1 MSGDHLSVARAVF
14 DTLGWGFLDNLNLA
28 NDEHF
33 QLVLQR
39 LEAITAVNLPS
50 CGDYDLARMRSLAAY
65 YKAHKHNANWYEG
78 LTVQKLLNW
87 EPPNQQMAPPP
98 PGGCW
103 FFYSVYDSNGTQL
116 VKGTRSLL
124 VHCSFSV
131 EDMLAEIRD
140 RHRDIL
146 YGYPFDEL
154 SVQVPDATM
163 LAPNAA
169 TSDGHQIL
177 DQDTTIQDLLQ
188 NGYESSVN
196 FPFRIVTPLVSSNN
210 DKMFRF
216 FSNTKIKELEFDPET
231 KLIKMP
237 GMLSWTGLKN
247 KTSGIEHVFW
257 RECYSHALFSLIGG
271 LQESH
276 SSRKAEPALIVTGN
290 QGTGKSVL
298 GAIVALFL
306 NQCFGWTVN
315 YYGDGDTNCVM
326 KPINDAN
333 ASGKTADLYDLSS
346 TSTHVYNSDNHIL
359 VFSSCN
365 ADRWKEIEGIRKLS
379 IASGSYFFIEPFSK
393 DELKQFAASMVS
405 AKVLHF
411 TEKQPF
417 VSNHDILGGVI
428 RYCFDSASDAQRNM
442 EDAFARYE
450 KSHLTDASTSLANWD
465 DVKDQPTV
473 VGKKDYPGMVLHVI
487 PMGIE
492 RHEYTLQ
499 FASVWVEE
507 EIRDHVRNVKAHDI
521 EKILESFM
529 YFEQS
534 RGLAGVLFEMWMNVA
549 LNLRD
554 FELRFIAKNLPIKS
568 YSMTSILCLP
578 TDLTENFTFENFGDM
593 EQKLDGFVKSFTHK
607 QTSSVAIGMAAK
619 MNQDTID
626 GVLLCYYKSEST
638 SEKLPGMRPFMDAL
652 ATQTGIAWEKN
663 TLILIGLQL
672 TTARRDHPLLEEGV
686 ENLQACGAAIGAA
699 KTFIWFVQ
707 PKKCLGKGY
716 IRNQQALKFPNSTD
730 TTGKRKQARPKQ
742 SNDQALWSEN
752 AREVSQ
758 MVAFCDIQPKTT
770 PLEVAD
776 VADVAKKLSDDSKRE
791 AQKCNDALSA
801 ESHAIDLPARPREAT
816 IKAAYKLINY
826 IRDDCPGLTGLA
838 DSLIDQ
844 LVKYDPSNENHYEG
858 LQAADGP
865 AQKKAKI
872 VDNADSSNAN
882 SDNAN
887 DASSISTP
895 NAEEK

>member
-1 MSGDHLSVARAVF
+1 MSGDQPNLSTARAVF
-14 DTLGWGFLDNLNLA
+14 DALGWDFWRDLNLK

-33 QLVLQR
+33 QLVLQD
-39 LEAITAVNLPS
+39 LEAITSVNWRS
-50 CGDYDLARMRSLAAY
+50 CEDYDLARMRSLAAY

-87 EPPNQQMAPPP
+87 EPPLQQMAPPP
-98 PGGCW
+98 TSYCTVEYCIQEGNDEPTTSRQITLSNAIR
-103 FFYSVYDSNGTQL
+103 FYSIRYEIIRSNESILSRYPEETIGL
-116 VKGTRSLL
+116 HFRKND
-124 VHCSFSV
+124 FSDWYTPSDLRQKI
-131 EDMLAEIRD
+131 EA
-140 RHRDIL
+140 
-146 YGYPFDEL
+146 
-154 SVQVPDATM
+154 VP
-163 LAPNAA
+163 PEYQH
-169 TSDGHQIL
+169 DGCPMYYIC
-177 DQDTTIQDLLQ
+177 
-188 NGYESSVN
+188 VN
-196 FPFRIVTPLVSSNN
+196 TPLISSNN